1 MKYQTVP
8 GVPKPVSKFTLGSMI
23 FPHLSQLQ
31 VDSILDSWI
40 AGGGNM
46 IDTAR
51 IYGSGRSEEL
61 LGNWLSKNNNRQKIM
76 LLTKGCHHDNSGPR
90 VTHQD
95 LKLDLEQSL
104 ESLQTDHI
112 ELYLLHRDDPNVP
125 VTEIVD
131 WLDEHRKEG
140 LIGAFGGSNWS
151 VHRAQEAYDYS
162 ARSGA
167 GIFAATSNYFG
178 LATTNEEMW
187 PGVELIDKDDKEWY
201 SKTGT
206 VNFAWSSLGR
216 GYFAG
221 KGEGENADE
230 DVARVYVNKENYNRR
245 SRAIELGKQ
254 KGLTSVQIA
263 GAYAICQPF
272 ASIAL
277 VGCASADE
285 VQDTLQVADISLT
298 PEEVSFLETG

>member
-1 MKYQTVP
+1 MKYQPVP

-23 FPHLSQLQ
+23 FPNLSQQLI
-31 VDSILDSWI
+31 DSILDSWI

-51 IYGSGRSEEL
+51 IYGAGRSEEL
-61 LGNWLSKNNNRQKIM
+61 LGNWLSENNNRQQIM
-76 LLTKGCHHDNSGPR
+76 LLTKGCHHDHLGPR

-125 VTEIVD
+125 VSEIVD
-131 WLDEHRKEG
+131 WLDEHRKAG

-151 VHRAQEAYDYS
+151 VQRAQEAYDYS
-162 ARSGA
+162 VRAGT

-178 LATTNEEMW
+178 LATANEEMW
-187 PGVELIDKDDKEWY
+187 PGVELINDADRDWY
-201 SKTGT
+201 ARTGT

-221 KGEGENADE
+221 KGEGKEADE
-230 DVARVYVNKENYNRR
+230 DVARVYVNDVNFGRR
-245 SRAIELGKQ
+245 TRAIELGEQ
-254 KGLTSVQIA
+254 KGFTSVQIA

-277 VGCASADE
+277 VGCTSVDE
-285 VQDTLQVADISLT
+285 VQATFQVSDISLT
-298 PEEVSFLETG
+298 SEEISFLETG